1 MLPLRSATAI
11 IALITVAV
19 SAIAIFAG
27 LDYFVAMG
35 GFIPARLSAPSS
47 AASSHAMAVT
57 MVIVMV
63 AVRGRRISASRP
75 R

>member
-35 GFIPARLSAPSS
+35 GFVPARLSGLLQLPGALPVLLTWSPAPSRRL
-47 AASSHAMAVT
+47 ASPSST
-57 MVIVMV
+57 W
-63 AVRGRRISASRP
+63 
-75 R
+75 

>member
-35 GFIPARLSAPSS
+35 GFIPARLSGLLQLPGALP
-47 AASSHAMAVT
+47 VC
-57 MVIVMV
+57 
-63 AVRGRRISASRP
+63 RP
-75 R
+75 LSGCP